1 MANRI
6 SKIQEHADLTWRHV
20 PSEDN
25 AADAASRG
33 IDPHALKDYLL
44 WWSGPQLLVTNKFPE
59 QRQFC
64 ETKEK
69 LKRVDHKVK
78 QIDPNQM
85 VLTVTESKNA
95 KMNFDLTKQNS
106 FEMSLRIVA
115 TVKRALS
122 RFKGE
127 DKKFPGYITS
137 DERTESKFILLR
149 QEQGLFYKDEVPTL
163 KTKSQVD
170 KTSRILKLYPFL
182 HENVLCVGGRL
193 VHANLPDEA
202 KYQRIVPPESQLARL
217 IIANAHEKTLHGG
230 TNQVLAQIRTNFWIP
245 ASRGKIRKFIL
256 NCVKC
261 SRFTA
266 KANMPLMGDLPKS
279 RIDVPTK
286 AFQDV
291 GIDFGGP
298 FICKGIHTKSVKA
311 YLALFVCFA
320 SRAVHLKAVSDL
332 TTQAC
337 IAALRRFTAR
347 RGCPAMIY
355 TDNGSNFAGT
365 KTEIESLQNILKN
378 EHADSFQVE
387 AANLNMK
394 WNLIPPRAP
403 HFGGLWEA
411 SIKSAKYH
419 LRRVMGNNVLTFEE
433 ITTLFCQIE
442 WVLNSRPIGVLS
454 EDPKDPKHL
463 TPAHLCCGGNLE
475 AFAMKTSSVPDD
487 IKKCSPQK
495 RWVFLQNLIGS
506 L

>member
-1 MANRI
+1 M
-6 SKIQEHADLTWRHV
+6 
-20 PSEDN
+20 
-25 AADAASRG
+25 
-33 IDPHALKDYLL
+33 
-44 WWSGPQLLVTNKFPE
+44 
-59 QRQFC
+59 
-64 ETKEK
+64 
-69 LKRVDHKVK
+69 
-78 QIDPNQM
+78 
-85 VLTVTESKNA
+85 
-95 KMNFDLTKQNS
+95 
-106 FEMSLRIVA
+106 
-115 TVKRALS
+115 
-122 RFKGE
+122 
-127 DKKFPGYITS
+127 
-137 DERTESKFILLR
+137 
-149 QEQGLFYKDEVPTL
+149 
-163 KTKSQVD
+163 
-170 KTSRILKLYPFL
+170 
-182 HENVLCVGGRL
+182 
-193 VHANLPDEA
+193 HANLPDEA
-202 KYQRIVPPESQLARL
+202 KYQRNVPPESQLARL
-217 IIANAHEKTLHGG
+217 IIANAHEKILHGG

-291 GIDFGGP
+291 GIDFGGH
-298 FICKGIHTKSVKA
+298 FICKGIHTKSIKA

-320 SRAVHLKAVSDL
+320 SRAVHLEAVSDL

-337 IAALRRFTAR
+337 IAALRHFTAR
-347 RGCPAMIY
+347 GERPAMIY

-378 EHADSFQVE
+378 EHADSFQAE

-394 WNLIPPRAP
+394 WNPIPPRAP

-433 ITTLFCQIE
+433 LTTLFCQIE

-475 AFAMKTSSVPDD
+475 AFPMKTSSVPDD
-487 IKKCSPQK
+487 IKKCSAQK

-506 L
+506 FWKRWTKKYVSSLQERLKWKSENENLRIGDLVYLMIMLLRSSGLSVV